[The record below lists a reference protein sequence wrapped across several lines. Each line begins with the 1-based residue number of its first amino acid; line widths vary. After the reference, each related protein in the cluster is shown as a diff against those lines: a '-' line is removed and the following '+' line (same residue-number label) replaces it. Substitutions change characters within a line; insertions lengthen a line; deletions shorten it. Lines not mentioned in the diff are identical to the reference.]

1 MWPPVASRP
10 GAGAATIT
18 ADRAQPLTLVRGGAL
33 FSALSILSGCFSPV
47 FIRGQTLGVG
57 AFIIHSRIDADGYRY
72 IDTTGAGLMVS
83 PGRASIG
90 VSRLRLLTADPAHP
104 GFSASLPIGDIA
116 VGAEAERIARDF
128 APAPHVNHGDP
139 R

>member
-1 MWPPVASRP
+1 MGPHVASRP
-10 GAGAATIT
+10 GAGATTI
-18 ADRAQPLTLVRGGAL
+18 AAGRAQPLTLIRNCAIL
-33 FSALSILSGCFSPV
+33 SALSIPSGCFSPV
-47 FIRGQTLGVG
+47 LFRGQTLGVG

-116 VGAEAERIARDF
+116 VGADAERIARNF
-128 APAPHVNHGDP
+128 APESRFNHGDP
-139 R
+139 E